1 MTVTLSVS
9 APRDAPA
16 HRTDVTSEQAI
27 ILALIAAAFVSGWI
41 VHALTGEHAEP
52 EGSEAA
58 EPAPEPEPV
67 PFVVEAGAN
76 GRANGHEV
84 VLADAVDNS
93 REALD
98 RAVTDYHAAVALW
111 LREGD
116 ASTASHAMF
125 SFFGHDVVQ
134 LAHAVEDV
142 SDVLAE
148 DPLCDELRTSGSELR
163 RLGQEMIMCPRGTRL
178 PPEILDRSE
187 DSLLSA
193 ASAISV
199 CAGARRPA

>member
-1 MTVTLSVS
+1 
-9 APRDAPA
+9 
-16 HRTDVTSEQAI
+16 VTSEQAI
-27 ILALIAAAFVSGWI
+27 ILALIAAAFVGGWI
-41 VHALTGEHAEP
+41 VHALTGEPAEQQDS
-52 EGSEAA
+52 GAS
-58 EPAPEPEPV
+58 EPEPPLVAGPPPEGPPV
-67 PFVVEAGAN
+67 PASSRVDGGLIEDERAGAN

-84 VLADAVDNS
+84 VLADAVHHS

-111 LREGD
+111 LRDGD
-116 ASTASHAMF
+116 GSTASDAMF
-125 SFFGHDVVQ
+125 SLFGHDVVR

-163 RLGQEMIMCPRGTRL
+163 RLGQEVIMCPRATKL
-178 PPEILDRSE
+178 PPEVLDRSE

-199 CAGARRPA
+199 SAGARRPA

>member
-1 MTVTLSVS
+1 
-9 APRDAPA
+9 
-16 HRTDVTSEQAI
+16 VTSEQAI
-27 ILALIAAAFVSGWI
+27 ILAVIAAAFVGGWI
-41 VHALTGEHAEP
+41 VHALTGGPAEHGADPAEP
-52 EGSEAA
+52 EPLLLEA
-58 EPAPEPEPV
+58 EV
-67 PFVVEAGAN
+67 N
-76 GRANGHEV
+76 GRANGEV
-84 VLADAVDNS
+84 VLADAVDHS

-111 LREGD
+111 LRDGD
-116 ASTASHAMF
+116 ASTASDAMF
-125 SFFGHDVVQ
+125 SLFGHDAVR

-163 RLGQEMIMCPRGTRL
+163 RLGQEMIMLPRATTL

-187 DSLLSA
+187 DSLISA

-199 CAGARRPA
+199 CAGARGPARSSI

>member
-1 MTVTLSVS
+1 VTVTLRTLNGP

-16 HRTDVTSEQAI
+16 HGTDVTSEQAI

-41 VHALTGEHAEP
+41 VHALTGEHAEQ

-58 EPAPEPEPV
+58 EPEPAPV
-67 PFVVEAGAN
+67 VVEAGAN

-116 ASTASHAMF
+116 ASAASHAMF

-148 DPLCDELRTSGSELR
+148 DPLCDELRTNGSELR

-199 CAGARRPA
+199 CAGARRP